1 MGNGIRRTRYA
12 ISECSLNTRK
22 LFQKRDRLNKKAKK
36 LGYKSAEEMIEKTKS
51 NEISPWLA
59 EVYGKLVKNQEIL
72 TL

>member
-1 MGNGIRRTRYA
+1 MGNGIRRIRYA

>member
-1 MGNGIRRTRYA
+1 
-12 ISECSLNTRK
+12 
-22 LFQKRDRLNKKAKK
+22 
-36 LGYKSAEEMIEKTKS
+36 MIEKTKS

>member
-1 MGNGIRRTRYA
+1 MQSVRE
-12 ISECSLNTRK
+12 SSLNTRK